1 MNTGVK
7 MTDMQIISLRT
18 CPEKLDI
25 FCRYFSEHWGKIEI
39 YKNCMENAI
48 KTSSPLPQWF
58 LLQNSKEIIG
68 GCGLITNDF
77 ISRMDLYPW
86 LCALYVEEKYRHQG
100 IGGKLIEHAAQTATQ
115 LGYENLYCY
124 TDHTTYYEKYFFKYI
139 GIGFH
144 PWNETSRIYCRSL
157 K

>member
-1 MNTGVK
+1 
-7 MTDMQIISLRT
+7 
-18 CPEKLDI
+18 
-25 FCRYFSEHWGKIEI
+25 
-39 YKNCMENAI
+39 MENAI

-100 IGGKLIEHAAQTATQ
+100 IDGKLIEHAAQTATQ
-115 LGYENLYCY
+115 L
-124 TDHTTYYEKYFFKYI
+124 
-139 GIGFH
+139 
-144 PWNETSRIYCRSL
+144 
-157 K
+157 